1 VRRLNMLFS
10 LSLVLCLS
18 LALQADVIIKHR
30 SSIETGGG
38 MMSMDVDGT
47 EYIKTDMSYMGGKV
61 TMKGGMA
68 AMMAGMAPTEFVQI
82 TRLDKGVMWELNAKS
97 KSYTE
102 TDLKSMKE
110 MVTKTSGSGMGDDID
125 QSKYEWNVEV
135 TASGSKTDING
146 FKCKNVKGIANGV
159 HKEDPEDKVRLTY
172 EYWYADDTPGYDEL
186 VNHNKRFSEAT
197 GIDMLKTQQS
207 AQKIFCQYGPQF
219 DEMNEKMK
227 DAKGIS
233 IKTVIMV
240 EGTKGQGMGGEMGK
254 TKMPEGMKEMFGGK
268 QGKEQE
274 KSEEGM
280 SKVFSLTTEI
290 LSIEKKGVDDSK
302 FEIPEGYSKQ

>member
-1 VRRLNMLFS
+1 MKRLNMLFS
-10 LSLVLCLS
+10 LALVLCFS

-30 SSIETGGG
+30 SSVETGGG

-47 EYIKTDMSYMGGKV
+47 EYIKIDKSYMGGKV

-68 AMMAGMAPTEFVQI
+68 AMMSGMAPTEFVQI

-102 TDLKSMKE
+102 TNLKSMKE
-110 MVTKTSGSGMGDDID
+110 MVGKTSGSGMGDDVD
-125 QSKYEWNVEV
+125 QSEYEWSVEV

-172 EYWYADDTPGYDEL
+172 AYWYTDDTPGYDEL

-207 AQKIFCQYGPQF
+207 AQKIFSQYGPQF
-219 DEMNEKMK
+219 DEMNEEMK

-254 TKMPEGMKEMFGGK
+254 TKMPEGMKDMFGGM
-268 QGKEQE
+268 QGKKQE
-274 KSEEGM
+274 KSEDGM